1 MKMANSEV
9 TSCIKMIKNFLNKVD
24 LALTVLSTLLCML
37 FVLVPPLNEMPI
49 RIVLGLPLV
58 LFLPGYSLVAAL
70 FPRRRESLDGIER
83 ITLSFGLSIAIAPL
97 LGFVLNY
104 TPFGIRLAPI
114 LIVLS
119 TFTITLSLV
128 AWVRRM
134 KLPEE
139 ERFRVPF
146 ERLLRIKSLF
156 GGQKIDKILSI
167 VLMASII
174 VSSGT
179 LVYVAVMPKTGERF
193 TEFYILNSNGT
204 ASDYPTNL
212 IIGEEG
218 RLLIGIVNQEYEN
231 VTYRLELKINGMV
244 IHGEYVFMTHNET
257 WETSFTFKTT
267 RVEENQKLEFLLYK
281 DGEVYRT
288 LHLWVDVR

>member
-1 MKMANSEV
+1 MANSEV
-9 TSCIKMIKNFLNKVD
+9 MSCIKMIKKFLNKVD
-24 LALTVLSTLLCML
+24 LTLTVLSTLLCML
-37 FVLVPPLNEMPI
+37 FVLIPPLNETPI
-49 RIVLGLPLV
+49 RIILGIPLV

-70 FPRRRESLDGIER
+70 YPKIESLDGIER

-97 LGFVLNY
+97 LGIALNY
-104 TPFGIRLAPI
+104 TPFGITLTSV

-139 ERFRVPF
+139 ERFKVPF
-146 ERLLRIKSLF
+146 DRLLRFKSLF
-156 GGQKIDKILSI
+156 GVKRIDKILSI
-167 VLMASII
+167 ILVASII
-174 VSSGT
+174 GTSIT
-179 LVYVAVMPKTGERF
+179 LVYVVVTPKTGERF

-212 IIGEEG
+212 TIGEEG
-218 RLLIGIVNQEYEN
+218 RLVIGIVNMEYEN
-231 VTYRLELKINGMV
+231 VTYRLELNFNETMIYQ
-244 IHGEYVFMTHNET
+244 EYVFLTHNET
-257 WETSFTFKTT
+257 WKTPFTFKPTIMG
-267 RVEENQKLEFLLYK
+267 ENQKLEFLLNK

-288 LHLWVDVR
+288 LHIFVDVH